1 MYYSIFPTA
10 TTYLSSGSHPTTG
23 ESQKDQNFGGSEV
36 LEIKKVFQTLDFN
49 YQTRALVKF
58 DLNETNNSISQSIV
72 EGKIPSPV
80 GIVSTPATYHLRLF
94 ETEGNKNLSEEFT
107 LSFHPISQS
116 WQQGFGKSF
125 DDPKNTEG
133 ASWTNRNSFKEAAA
147 VSWSNATVGLAM
159 GGSHLNISH
168 SAQSFDRT
176 SSPDIDVDITDMVEA
191 WLTNKLDNHGILI
204 RFSGSQETNAS
215 TFGHLNYFS
224 KETNTVYAPRLEVR
238 WDDHKVIAGSNT
250 GSLNELTMSGNVDN
264 LLYIKG
270 LRDKYRETEKARFRV
285 GARKR
290 YIQKNIFNIC
300 TR

>member
-133 ASWTNRNSFKEAAA
+133 ASWT
-147 VSWSNATVGLAM
+147 
-159 GGSHLNISH
+159 
-168 SAQSFDRT
+168 
-176 SSPDIDVDITDMVEA
+176 
-191 WLTNKLDNHGILI
+191 
-204 RFSGSQETNAS
+204 
-215 TFGHLNYFS
+215 
-224 KETNTVYAPRLEVR
+224 
-238 WDDHKVIAGSNT
+238 
-250 GSLNELTMSGNVDN
+250 
-264 LLYIKG
+264 
-270 LRDKYRETEKARFRV
+270 
-285 GARKR
+285 
-290 YIQKNIFNIC
+290 
-300 TR
+300 